1 MFMSSQLSTKMM
13 PSSLEAS
20 SPLSKSASTWIVCGA
35 AIGLMFG
42 FGPMFFSV
50 AGVFLKSMAATF
62 GWGRSD
68 VAVLPMFSMIGTAL
82 GAPVVGYLADRLGW
96 SKVLAGAIVLM
107 AISMG
112 ALAVA
117 PTSHLYFAIVG
128 LLIGFFGAG
137 TTAAGYLG
145 VLPRVFDK
153 RLGMALGFAM
163 IGTGVGGFLAPI
175 AANRLGA
182 MMDWRHWYG
191 ASALAVLVLGGVA
204 HRLMFRNLPAQQYFA
219 ADVQAA
225 ASVEAGLTLGEAMR
239 GYRFWLLATVMFVIS
254 GAILG
259 GFVHIAPFAS
269 DRGLGSAVGAEAAG
283 LVGAGLAIARVGLG
297 VVLDRV
303 FAPLVACGAFLV
315 GALGFVIFLTGASHV
330 PSMVLLAALFLGIST
345 GSEGDLIPFMARR
358 YFGKRSFGTLYG
370 CLFGAATLGGA
381 AGPFVYGLAFDRLHS
396 YTLVHELSLVACLL
410 GAVAILLMG
419 RYPAEKVRNA

>member
-1 MFMSSQLSTKMM
+1 MSSPLSTKMM
-13 PSSLEAS
+13 PSALEAV
-20 SPLSKSASTWIVCGA
+20 SPLSKATSIWIVCGA

-50 AGVFLKSMAATF
+50 TGVFLKPMAATF
-62 GWGRSD
+62 GWGRAD
-68 VAVLPMFSMIGTAL
+68 VAVLPMFSMVGTAL
-82 GAPVVGYLADRLGW
+82 GAPVGGFLADRLGW
-96 SKVLAGAIVLM
+96 SKVVAGAIVFM
-107 AISMG
+107 AISMA

-117 PTSHLYFAIVG
+117 PANHAYFAIVG

-163 IGTGVGGFLAPI
+163 IGTGLGGFLAPI
-175 AANRLGA
+175 AANRFGA
-182 MMDWRHWYG
+182 MMDWRQWYG
-191 ASALAVLVLGGVA
+191 ASALVALVLGIAA
-204 HRLMFRNLPAQQYFA
+204 HRVMFRNLPAQQYSA

-225 ASVEAGLTLGEAMR
+225 ASVEAGLTLREAMR
-239 GYRFWLLATVMFVIS
+239 GYRFWLLAIVMFVIS

-259 GFVHIAPFAS
+259 GFVHLAPFAS
-269 DRGLGSAVGAEAAG
+269 DRGLGRTVGAEAAG

-303 FAPLVACGAFLV
+303 FGPFVACAAFLV
-315 GALGFVIFLTGASHV
+315 GALGFVIFVTSASHV
-330 PSMVLLAALFLGIST
+330 PSMILLAALLLGIST
-345 GSEGDLIPFMARR
+345 GSEGDLIPFLARR
-358 YFGKRSFGTLYG
+358 YFGKRSFGAIYG

-396 YTLVHELSLVACLL
+396 YTLVHEVSLAACLL
-410 GAVAILLMG
+410 GAAGILLMG
-419 RYPAEKVRNA
+419 RYPAEKAGNA

>member
-1 MFMSSQLSTKMM
+1 
-13 PSSLEAS
+13 
-20 SPLSKSASTWIVCGA
+20 
-35 AIGLMFG
+35 MFG

-50 AGVFLKSMAATF
+50 VGVFLKPMAATF

-68 VAVLPMFSMIGTAL
+68 VAVLPMFSMVGTAL

-96 SKVLAGAIVLM
+96 SKVLVGAIVLM
-107 AISMG
+107 AISIV

-117 PTSHLYFAIVG
+117 PASHVYFAIVG

-163 IGTGVGGFLAPI
+163 IGTGLGGFFAPI

-182 MMDWRHWYG
+182 MMDWRHWFG
-191 ASALAVLVLGGVA
+191 VSAVVALVLGTVA
-204 HRLMFRNLPAQQYFA
+204 HRLMFRHLPAQEYVA
-219 ADVQAA
+219 TDVQ
-225 ASVEAGLTLGEAMR
+225 VEAGLTLGEAMK
-239 GYRFWLLATVMFVIS
+239 GYRFWLLAIVMFVIS

-259 GFVHIAPFAS
+259 GFVHLAPFAS
-269 DRGLGSAVGAEAAG
+269 DRGLGRTVGAEAAG

-297 VVLDRV
+297 IVLDRV
-303 FAPLVACGAFLV
+303 FGPFVACAAFIV
-315 GALGFVIFLTGASHV
+315 GALGFTIFVTDASQV
-330 PSMVLLAALFLGIST
+330 PSMILLAALLLGIST
-345 GSEGDLIPFMARR
+345 GSEGDLIPFLTRR
-358 YFGKRSFGTLYG
+358 YFGKRSFGAIYG

-381 AGPFVYGLAFDRLHS
+381 VGPFLYGLAFDRLGS
-396 YTLVHELSLVACLL
+396 YTLPHTVSLVACAV
-410 GAVAILLMG
+410 GAVGVLLLG
-419 RYPAEKVRNA
+419 RYPQAGTESK